1 VVKQIQQKVSSHRR
15 RIVPALV
22 ALSLLSGVM
31 VSLLSTPSAQAD
43 YYKAA
48 DTDITPAVVA
58 SATELVSRSATATG

>member
-1 VVKQIQQKVSSHRR
+1 MVEQIKEKISSHRR

-43 YYKAA
+43 YYKGCGYGYN
-48 DTDITPAVVA
+48 A
-58 SATELVSRSATATG
+58 SGGGFGYGTGFAFGYGYG